1 MNEIDWID
9 LPEDD
14 YKGVLG
20 YETENVEE
28 LNILIAKYSQI
39 PKDQIPTISCRIKKL
54 NKIIDFLKDWIDN
67 RLESIDKKKHLIWI
81 SEIANKK
88 RNYLIQLFHIYS
100 NQLHLQASLTS
111 TQNDISDLYD
121 STKTCVILNNQR
133 FFSLKLREYWGD
145 FWYESLDPCHRR
157 LTPFLD
163 QWKILLQSNPETPD
177 FFLWLENQHLPKYI
191 PRVKYLVD
199 DALEMK
205 RVIIKDGL
213 FWEKSDSEWALA
225 NFDNCTKRYLF
236 SISLKGD
243 IYISEEESGISHSS
257 FTCGKPV
264 LGAGL
269 VQIKEGILTSLALES
284 GHYLPTV
291 EIGYQILEIFEEKGA
306 LFPTDLEIIF
316 FFDRNKYKSVI
327 NAKNL
332 PTLEQF
338 KNILNSS
345 CTTNHKGCHE
355 TSAK

>member
-1 MNEIDWID
+1 M
-9 LPEDD
+9 
-14 YKGVLG
+14 
-20 YETENVEE
+20 
-28 LNILIAKYSQI
+28 LIAKYSQI

-67 RLESIDKKKHLIWI
+67 RLETIDKKKHLIWI
-81 SEIANKK
+81 SEISIKK
-88 RNYLIQLFHIYS
+88 RNYLSHLLHIYS
-100 NQLHLQASLTS
+100 NQLHLPTS
-111 TQNDISDLYD
+111 QIDTHTDISNLYD

-157 LTPFLD
+157 LTPYLD
-163 QWKILLQSNPETPD
+163 QWKVLLKTDSETPD

-191 PRVKYLVD
+191 PRVKYLQG
-199 DALEMK
+199 DALEKK

-213 FWEKSDSEWALA
+213 FWEKSDSEWAVA
-225 NFDNCTKRYLF
+225 NFDDSTKRYLF

-243 IYISEEESGISHSS
+243 IYISEEEPGISHSS

-291 EIGYQILEIFEEKGA
+291 EIGYQILTIFEEKGA
-306 LFPTDLEIIF
+306 LFGADLEIVF
-316 FFDRNKYKSVI
+316 FFDRNKYTSLI

-338 KNILNSS
+338 KNILNLS
-345 CTTNHKGCHE
+345 CTTNQKGCHE
-355 TSAK
+355 SSTK